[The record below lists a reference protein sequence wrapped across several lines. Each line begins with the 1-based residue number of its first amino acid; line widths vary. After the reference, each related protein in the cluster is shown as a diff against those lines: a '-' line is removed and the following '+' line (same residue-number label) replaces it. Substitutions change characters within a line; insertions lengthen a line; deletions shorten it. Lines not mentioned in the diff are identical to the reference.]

1 MSILI
6 KNGLVITENGEKQ
19 ADIYIEND
27 TVKQIEKHLSMKAD
41 RIIDAVG
48 KIIIPGG
55 IDVHTH
61 LHLPMGNIFSSDD
74 FETGT
79 RAAAFGG
86 TTTII
91 DFAQQAKNQSL
102 LEAFDARLREAG
114 KSLIDYGLHMI
125 IVDFPEQR
133 FGEMDELVK
142 NGVTSFK
149 LFTAYPDRLMVD
161 DDTLLRTLQQTGKNG
176 GLVCVHA
183 EDSEMIDAR
192 IVKALREGKIEP
204 KYHATTRPA
213 EVEAKAVQRVIKLAQ
228 NAKSPVYFVHISCSE
243 SLDYIRQ
250 AQSEGQQVYAETCPQ
265 YLFTSIED
273 LDRPHFEG
281 AKYVFTPPPRE
292 RWNQEKLWNGLRNR
306 SLQIVSTD
314 HCPFNFRGDKELGRV
329 DFTKIPNGA
338 PGIENRLQL
347 LYHFGVAGGKISIH
361 RWVELL
367 STMPAK
373 LFGLYPKKGT
383 IAVGSDADIVI
394 WNPLTEYII
403 SASTHHMQVDYSL
416 YEGWQLHGNAET
428 VISRGEL
435 LVDKNEWFGTAG
447 RGKFLRRL
455 PRNLL

>member
-48 KIIIPGG
+48 KIVIPGG

-292 RWNQEKLWNGLRNR
+292 RWNQEKLWDGLRNR
-306 SLQIVSTD
+306 SLQIISTD
-314 HCPFNFRGDKELGRV
+314 HCPFNFRGDKELGRM

-435 LVDKNEWFGTAG
+435 LVDKNEWFGTTG

>member
-48 KIIIPGG
+48 KIVIPGG

-161 DDTLLRTLQQTGKNG
+161 DDTLLRTLQQTRKNG

-192 IVKALREGKIEP
+192 ILKALREGKIEP

-292 RWNQEKLWNGLRNR
+292 RWNQEMLWNGLRNR
-306 SLQIVSTD
+306 SLQIISTD
-314 HCPFNFRGDKELGRV
+314 HCPFNFRGDKELGRM